1 MDQLKALKD
10 DDTDWCSEVES
21 TVEGLESEYEITVC
35 ASVGIARRGSTS
47 VTTTLDSFRKA
58 VLTPYVD
65 KLIENI
71 RSRFSD
77 EGVAVV
83 IAMSV
88 FNPANIPQ
96 ADDPTF
102 CTYGKEEIKQLA
114 AFYGEEAKIEFQG
127 ESFQFPPVMMGMYFF
142 LSGLYLE
149 ERYFMKKKLSCL
161 LRSSPRVLLSSR
173 YSKEF
178 KRLTH
183 MVEFSLNV
191 QVD

>member
-1 MDQLKALKD
+1 M
-10 DDTDWCSEVES
+10 
-21 TVEGLESEYEITVC
+21 EGLESEYEITVC

-58 VLTPYVD
+58 VLIPYVD

-102 CTYGKEEIKQLA
+102 RTYGGSSPWSIKEYQV
-114 AFYGEEAKIEFQG
+114 FP
-127 ESFQFPPVMMGMYFF
+127 SFASLCSFICLQAVYQ
-142 LSGLYLE
+142 LSGPEY
-149 ERYFMKKKLSCL
+149 
-161 LRSSPRVLLSSR
+161 
-173 YSKEF
+173 
-178 KRLTH
+178 
-183 MVEFSLNV
+183 
-191 QVD
+191 

>member
-1 MDQLKALKD
+1 MKRKATDFSRLKVILDSTLDQLKALKD
-10 DDTDWCSEVES
+10 DDADWCSEVES
-21 TVEGLESEYEITVC
+21 TVEGLESEYEITVS

-47 VTTTLDSFRKA
+47 VTTTLDSFCKA
-58 VLTPYVD
+58 VLIPYVD

-102 CTYGKEEIKQLA
+102 CTYGK
-114 AFYGEEAKIEFQG
+114 G
-127 ESFQFPPVMMGMYFF
+127 
-142 LSGLYLE
+142 
-149 ERYFMKKKLSCL
+149 
-161 LRSSPRVLLSSR
+161 
-173 YSKEF
+173 
-178 KRLTH
+178 
-183 MVEFSLNV
+183 N
-191 QVD
+191 